1 MACSGAPEPQTEPVA
16 AAVPADA
23 VPAPVAEQVAAAS
36 LPQGE
41 VSAVPESYKDIQF
54 PEYKYVAPYPKDFR
68 VEIAPGIV
76 GYIVSDRSLPLVN
89 FAVFFEQPRVPMVL
103 KDEAASSMVGS
114 MLRRGGGGGISARA
128 LDDSLEFISAGIGS
142 SVGTF
147 TSTFDIDCLSKDF
160 DNMLA
165 LAKQVRTAPAS
176 DKEQHEI

>member
-1 MACSGAPEPQTEPVA
+1 MACSGAPESQTEPVA
-16 AAVPADA
+16 SAVPADA

-89 FAVFFEQPRVPMVL
+89 FAVFF
-103 KDEAASSMVGS
+103 
-114 MLRRGGGGGISARA
+114 
-128 LDDSLEFISAGIGS
+128 
-142 SVGTF
+142 
-147 TSTFDIDCLSKDF
+147 
-160 DNMLA
+160 
-165 LAKQVRTAPAS
+165 
-176 DKEQHEI
+176 